1 MDVIGFDVRDDAAR
15 AATSTAGDLADQL
28 AALRRTWSSAAD
40 QPVDA
45 FGYVELTAEYQT
57 MVDAWFAE
65 IGTHIEVL
73 EELSAEVD
81 DAADVRARA
90 RPGP

>member
-1 MDVIGFDVRDDAAR
+1 
-15 AATSTAGDLADQL
+15 
-28 AALRRTWSSAAD
+28 
-40 QPVDA
+40 
-45 FGYVELTAEYQT
+45 

-81 DAADVRARA
+81 DAADVRARS